1 MGLVLA
7 LAAVVGPGILAGLS
21 DDDPAGI
28 TTYSV
33 LGADY
38 GYRLLWVVVAST
50 GVLIYFHLLAVRL
63 GAVTGEGFAALVR
76 TRYSQRVAIASTSV
90 LAVANFGT
98 ICAEYAGIAAV
109 GSLAGVP
116 ALVSVVVA
124 GVLVMAVVLLG
135 SFGRVE
141 HILLAVS
148 ASLAAYLIA
157 GVLAKPDWTAA
168 LYGSVTPSMPLNRA
182 AVVIVAAALG
192 TTLAPWGLAF
202 IQSYAVDKKLS
213 VNDLGYERIDVVA
226 GALLTGIIGV
236 FIAIACAATLYV
248 KHQHINDASDAAKAL
263 APLAGQYAALLFSF
277 GLLGAALLAAAIVP
291 LSTAYSLTEASGKET
306 GLDGHFRDQRFFY
319 SVFMGSSLA
328 AMGLVAVPGIP
339 LIPLIVASQVLNAV
353 LLAPQLVLLLRL
365 STDPGV
371 TGEHAISPASRI
383 VGWTCLALVM
393 FCVTSLLVATAVP
406 RFS

>member
-33 LGADY
+33 LGANY

-124 GVLVMAVVLLG
+124 GVVVMAVVLLG

-248 KHQHINDASDAAKAL
+248 NHQHINDASDAAKAL
-263 APLAGQYAALLFSF
+263 APLAGQYAGLLFSF

-371 TGEHAISPASRI
+371 TGEHAISPGSRI

-393 FCVTSLLVATAVP
+393 FCVTSLVVATAVP